1 MKIAS
6 RASALLLSLAVVIQV
21 AAAEPPAKDHASHES
36 HKQATRAQD
45 FAALDKNKDGALSKE
60 EMAKHPMA
68 AHFGMMDADKDGKLS
83 KREYESM

>member
-1 MKIAS
+1 MKIAGM
-6 RASALLLSLAVVIQV
+6 ASALLLSFAVVIPV

-36 HKQATRAQD
+36 HKQATGAQH
-45 FAALDKNKDGALSKE
+45 FGALDKNKDGSLSKE

-83 KREYESM
+83 KSEYESM